1 MPTAAQAWDEARL
14 QQAAQR
20 MGGAAPQGARELLQ
34 LQRELAALSDEQ
46 RLHHTNRFFNRRIH
60 FAGDVEVWGREDH
73 WASPLEL
80 MARRRGDCEDYAI
93 AKFASLLAAG
103 VAEHRLRL
111 TYGRIIQGGQV
122 QAHLVLVYQADA
134 ESEPLVLD
142 NLRDD
147 VLGASQRGDVQPIFS
162 FNRQALWTA
171 DGASAGDPL
180 QRLLAWREVVAKLRD
195 EGLP

>member
-1 MPTAAQAWDEARL
+1 
-14 QQAAQR
+14 
-20 MGGAAPQGARELLQ
+20 MGGAAQQGARELLQ
-34 LQRELAALSDEQ
+34 LQRELRPLSDEQ
-46 RLHHTNRFFNRRIH
+46 RLQQANHFFNQRIS
-60 FAGDVEVWGREDH
+60 FATDLELWGREDH

-80 MARRRGDCEDYAI
+80 MSRRRGDCEDYAI

-111 TYGRIIQGGQV
+111 TYGRISQGTQQ
-122 QAHLVLVYQADA
+122 QAHLLLVYQADA

-142 NLRDD
+142 NLSNEVR
-147 VLGASQRGDVQPIFS
+147 GASQRGDVLPLFS
-162 FNRQALWTA
+162 FNRQALWMA
-171 DGASAGDPL
+171 DGTPGGDPL